1 MSLDSIRLSLNVRRE
16 KVPAFKRNML
26 KIRQHEPYDHPD
38 AGRSWIALDALE
50 AFSLLLDAIAA
61 HRITPR
67 EGIEMLARHLDAN
80 AAAMEEDNHDG
91 E

>member
-1 MSLDSIRLSLNVRRE
+1 MSLESIRLSLNVRRE

-26 KIRQHEPYDHPD
+26 RLRTHFPYSEPG
-38 AGRSWIALDALE
+38 ASVSWIALDALE

-67 EGIEMLARHLDAN
+67 EGIEMLARLLDAN
-80 AAAMEEDNHDG
+80 AAAMEEDNHDSK
-91 E
+91 